1 MPTTAMGSLLEE
13 LDQLL
18 REYAMRG
25 PIGRTAA
32 VVTSEA
38 GTIALPGIPGRAGP
52 AASAAAVNG
61 DARAGPW
68 PRSRTAVG
76 VAAGRGRAVTS

>member
-1 MPTTAMGSLLEE
+1 MGSLLEE
-13 LDQLL
+13 LDQRL

-25 PIGRTAA
+25 SIGRTAA

-38 GTIALPGIPGRAGP
+38 GTTALPGMPGRAGP

-61 DARAGPW
+61 AAPAGPW

-76 VAAGRGRAVTS
+76 VAAERGKW